1 MKKESMMFIQNA
13 ENLDY
18 NTFQDEGNTNTH
30 FHHPPTFTS
39 SHIKH
44 LIPLIV
50 VLVTIAVLLIAALVF
65 FIVQNSNQSYKQ
77 TIDRAFT
84 LMNKGQ
90 YEEMLTQYVVG
101 YDKDGA
107 ITENDKMTI
116 RLLKNV
122 EWKFEETDNTTV
134 SPNDNE
140 FAAKISELVDTGII
154 QSSDKIEEC
163 VRVEGKIYM
172 NSKSENG
179 FNGFSPTE
187 LDLLKINGKW
197 KFISNP
203 M

>member
-30 FHHPPTFTS
+30 FHHSPTFTS